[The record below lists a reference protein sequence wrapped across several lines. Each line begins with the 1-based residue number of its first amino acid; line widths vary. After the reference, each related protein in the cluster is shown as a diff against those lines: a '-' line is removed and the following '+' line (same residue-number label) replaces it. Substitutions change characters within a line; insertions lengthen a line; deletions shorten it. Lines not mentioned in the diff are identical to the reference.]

1 MTFSHQPSS
10 PPAITTTTKTKP
22 PPIRRP
28 RCIIRR
34 RRRALARPT
43 HTSRWPVFSR
53 SPAAPGPFPLG
64 AGALPTAGL
73 CGWDLRRQSGLEAF
87 SKTARRGQPGQ
98 RGKGRDSLTACP
110 TAQSL
115 DAGEQRRRPL
125 SPEPTARPDTRR
137 TRARGNMRGRPPP
150 PRSRSLPLA
159 TRLRRQ
165 CARAENRTESRVM
178 GPVAALPISTKQ
190 RRWLAQSSCW
200 PGRHW

>member
-150 PRSRSLPLA
+150 PRPRPPPPPPGPGRSPLPRGSA
-159 TRLRRQ
+159 DN
-165 CARAENRTESRVM
+165 ARAQKIARSRE
-178 GPVAALPISTKQ
+178 
-190 RRWLAQSSCW
+190 
-200 PGRHW
+200 